1 VTLLLCRRSFVLD
14 NNLAIVFRIA
24 ANIEHPQHFPIAR
37 MNDSSEEEL
46 DLPPAGSTSGA
57 V

>member
-1 VTLLLCRRSFVLD
+1 VLD